1 MEEEKKGAAAP
12 VEEAAAHNERE
23 SESPAPG
30 QMPPDAERSAAEG
43 APAEGAEAKVLPA
56 RGAEEGAAQKEKY
69 SADELKKRR
78 RKNIISFLVLL
89 AIIGCVVYVLWTLG
103 NTLQQG
109 DTATFYE
116 VIGNM
121 NWWYILAAFGLFI
134 VMFVMEALKFT
145 VLGKVNNCSLGFK
158 KDMKTALVG
167 KYYECITPFSS
178 GGQPMQIYHLY
189 KQGVPGA
196 KSASITMVKYGV
208 HMLGFTFVA
217 ALVMGFGVGQLG
229 SLIENEVTLRTI
241 LICGWIG
248 FGINAFIPVF
258 VTLVVFFP
266 RPVAWLINLF
276 IKLLHKI
283 KLIKNADKLE
293 IRIRQWMDDFS
304 VISQFIYKKPFT
316 FFILFLL
323 CLGEPTIELIF
334 PYLVLISMCGTNV
347 MGMQGAELLFA
358 VMVLAMYATYGATFI
373 PTPGNSGALEVL
385 FMAAFASLT
394 ESVVFWFVLMW
405 RFIIYYT
412 WIILGIGMNVTDMVG
427 SIRRRRRE
435 AHAAKRE

>member
-1 MEEEKKGAAAP
+1 MD
-12 VEEAAAHNERE
+12 NENKTLSSAE
-23 SESPAPG
+23 SGDVSPAEG
-30 QMPPDAERSAAEG
+30 NAVEGNARDAAGNADAGKS
-43 APAEGAEAKVLPA
+43 APAESGGSAENA
-56 RGAEEGAAQKEKY
+56 GGEGESAQKGY
-69 SADELKKRR
+69 SAEELKKRK
-78 RKNIISFLVLL
+78 RKNTISLLVLL
-89 AIIGCVVYVLWTLG
+89 LIIGCVIYALWTLG
-103 NTLQQG
+103 NTIQKG

-116 VIGNM
+116 VFGKM
-121 NWWYILAAFGLFI
+121 DWRYILAAFALFA

-145 VLGKVNNCSLGFK
+145 VLGKCSGCSLGFR

-189 KQGVPGA
+189 KEGVPSA

-208 HMLGFTFVA
+208 HMLGFTVVA
-217 ALVMGFGVGQLG
+217 AVVMGLGVPRLG
-229 SLIENEVTLRTI
+229 TLIDNAATLNTL

-266 RPVAWLINLF
+266 RPVAWVVNLF
-276 IKLLHKI
+276 VKLLYKIKLLKNSAKI
-283 KLIKNADKLE
+283 EARVRK
-293 IRIRQWMDDFS
+293 WMDDFA
-304 VISQFIYKKPFT
+304 VISQFVYKKPLT
-316 FFILFLL
+316 FLVLFLL

-334 PYLVLISMCGTNV
+334 PYLVLVAMCGGDV

-358 VMVLAMYATYGATFI
+358 VMVLAMYATYGSTFI
-373 PTPGNSGALEVL
+373 PTPGNSGALEVM

-412 WIILGIGMNVTDMVG
+412 WIILGLGMNVTDMAG
-427 SIRRRRRE
+427 RIHRRRKEARRN
-435 AHAAKRE
+435 AKTP

>member
-1 MEEEKKGAAAP
+1 MEEEKKDAPSPAGEDARGGQGERPAPEREAQAAP
-12 VEEAAAHNERE
+12 
-23 SESPAPG
+23 
-30 QMPPDAERSAAEG
+30 G
-43 APAEGAEAKVLPA
+43 APLSAAEAKVLPA
-56 RGAEEGAAQKEKY
+56 RPAEAAQEGAAEQQEGY
-69 SADELKKRR
+69 TPEELKKRR
-78 RKNIISFLVLL
+78 RKNIISFIVLL
-89 AIIGCVVYVLWTLG
+89 AIIGCVVYALWTLG

-116 VIGNM
+116 VMGGM

-145 VLGKVNNCSLGFK
+145 VLGKVNGCSLGFR

-189 KQGVPGA
+189 RQGVSGA

-217 ALVMGFGVGQLG
+217 ALVMGFGVPMLG
-229 SLIENEVTLRTI
+229 SLIDNAATLNTLI
-241 LICGWIG
+241 ICGWIG

-293 IRIRQWMDDFS
+293 SRIRQWMDDFS
-304 VISQFIYKKPFT
+304 VISQFVYKKPFT
-316 FFILFLL
+316 FFVLFLL

-334 PYLVLISMCGTNV
+334 PYLVLVAMCGGNV

-373 PTPGNSGALEVL
+373 PTPGNSGVLEVL
-385 FMAAFASLT
+385 FMAAFAALT

-412 WIILGIGMNVTDMVG
+412 WIILGLGMNVTDLIG
-427 SIRRRRRE
+427 GIRRRKREALAARRE
-435 AHAAKRE
+435 